1 MLLTVADVVGLPAV
15 QRGAPEVLSARRF
28 DEPIRWVH
36 VSDVADLSTLV
47 EGGELVLTTG
57 AALRA
62 DPRRY
67 LQGMAAAGVLGVVVE
82 LGAAVLPPETGR
94 YAEEFGLALVALHR
108 EVRFVEITEAVHRMI
123 VTDQFDRVDFD
134 RRVHETFTDLS
145 MKRASVEGIVEAAA
159 GMLDEPVVLEDLAHR
174 VLAVAGVPGGG
185 PTAVLLRDWE
195 QRSRRT
201 ADAEHW
207 TMTAVGPRTQ
217 EWGRLIVPR
226 RPVDGSRTQMVLER
240 AGVALALHRMIERDR
255 SGLTHQAQTGLI
267 DDVLRS
273 RITDEGEA
281 AARAHALGLRS
292 SARYVPAAVR
302 IERTATATDP
312 VVGQRQN
319 ISLLD
324 TVMHAVN
331 AAGHTGLFSVRR
343 DGEIGMVLSLS
354 VTRPAETAL
363 SALGTDL
370 RREIRRVE
378 GVPDSTLAV
387 GDSVNRVIDAVYGM
401 GEAAHIAEVALA
413 MNEAPRP
420 YYRAADVRLRGLIA
434 LLRSDHRVQAFAESE
449 LKALLTG
456 DQANLAV
463 LQEYLRL
470 AGNKAAVATRLHISR
485 PALYKK
491 LAAIG
496 SALGVDLDDGESRT
510 SLHVALMVLDAQ
522 RLRRPVEV
530 STEPVPAE
538 IVDPYT

>member
-1 MLLTVADVVGLPAV
+1 MLLTVADVIGLPAL
-15 QRGAPEVLSARRF
+15 QRGQPEVLSARRF

-36 VSDVADLSTLV
+36 VSDIADLSTLV

-82 LGAAVLPPETGR
+82 LGTAVLPPEAGR
-94 YAEEFGLALVALHR
+94 YAEEFGLALVALHQ

-145 MKRASVEGIVEAAA
+145 MKRASVEGIVDAAA

-226 RPVDGSRTQMVLER
+226 RPVDASRTQMVLER

-302 IERTATATDP
+302 IARTATATDP
-312 VVGQRQN
+312 VVGQREN

-363 SALGTDL
+363 SALGTEL

-449 LKALLTG
+449 LKELLTG

-470 AGNKAAVATRLHISR
+470 AGNKAAVAARLHISR